1 MKRARLLTLSSLLT
15 AYGISSP
22 ALLFAGQRD
31 ATIVVQVDNYAG
43 ISRPNLA
50 NAELVADRIYEAI
63 GVRLIWVHEEVPPG
77 DLRGV
82 RVHLRLLSR
91 DMATRKISQERI
103 ANDVLGQAVP
113 PSRCA
118 YVFFHRVSAVARKQL
133 TDYTRV
139 LGLTMAHEI
148 GHIVLPSAGHSNTG
162 IMNPNV
168 YLRSK
173 YTLVYF
179 TLEQGEA
186 IRALLIKIA
195 MIRSS
200 AEDLAGM

>member
-1 MKRARLLTLSSLLT
+1 MTDARLLTVGGVLT
-15 AYGISSP
+15 AFSFFSP
-22 ALLFAGQRD
+22 EVVSADQREP
-31 ATIVVQVDNYAG
+31 TIVVQVDDYAG
-43 ISRPNLA
+43 IRRADLVD
-50 NAELVADRIYEAI
+50 AEMIADRIYQAI
-63 GVRLIWVHEEVPPG
+63 GVRVIWVHEEVPPG
-77 DLRGV
+77 DPRGL

-91 DMATRKISQERI
+91 DMAARKIFQERI

-118 YVFFHRVSAVARKQL
+118 YIFFHRVSAVARQRL
-133 TDYTRV
+133 TDYARV

-148 GHIVLPSAGHSNTG
+148 GHIVLPSAGHSDTG

-179 TLEQGEA
+179 TNEQAEA
-186 IRALLIKIA
+186 IRALLMKLA
-195 MIRSS
+195 NNRSS
-200 AEDLAGM
+200 ADDVARM